1 MTVPSGP
8 AAVRLASWPS
18 SGSWAGWPACVAV
31 IERNAMWRGARV
43 GSRIVTDPV
52 PGEARAD
59 NGGAGVLTLAGVP
72 IGQAEDAPARLAEAL
87 ARAGAVAGGG
97 ARPGR

>member
-1 MTVPSGP
+1 
-8 AAVRLASWPS
+8 
-18 SGSWAGWPACVAV
+18 
-31 IERNAMWRGARV
+31 V
-43 GSRIVTDPV
+43 GTRIVTDPV

-87 ARAGAVAGGG
+87 ASADVVLSLHRAEGFGLLMATGQLTVLSGLSFQS
-97 ARPGR
+97 PFNL